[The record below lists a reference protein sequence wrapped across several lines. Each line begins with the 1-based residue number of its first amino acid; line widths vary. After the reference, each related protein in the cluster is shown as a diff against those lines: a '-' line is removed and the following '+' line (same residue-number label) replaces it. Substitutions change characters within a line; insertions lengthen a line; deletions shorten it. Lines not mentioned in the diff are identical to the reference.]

1 MIAKSSVFLI
11 LLVTCTLC
19 ALGYQP
25 PSKTPLPSFLPSS
38 PLKSG
43 NFPSLPFLANLPLYI
58 SFSWTPLKVGS
69 FSETQKY
76 FSLLIPSYL
85 LKVTK
90 FLDKISQF
98 EFLAMREK
106 NIFAC
111 KLFLSL
117 NISDFNLFM
126 WKFHPPPPPYP
137 VKKVTSLLHDSLS
150 LKVEVLS
157 NPSLLENLVGGSIPP
172 LQKGGCTLWCM
183 KFLILLRSSEENINW
198 ND

>member
-1 MIAKSSVFLI
+1 MHIMCIGVS
-11 LLVTCTLC
+11 T
-19 ALGYQP
+19 
-25 PSKTPLPSFLPSS
+25 PSKTPPPSFLPSS

-126 WKFHPPPPPYP
+126 WKFHPPPPHTPW
-137 VKKVTSLLHDSLS
+137 KKSPPSFTTASL
-150 LKVEVLS
+150 
-157 NPSLLENLVGGSIPP
+157 
-172 LQKGGCTLWCM
+172 
-183 KFLILLRSSEENINW
+183 
-198 ND
+198 